1 MSTRSGSRSDKVFLN
16 MRRHHTLSIAFLLF
30 FNAQLFAV
38 PIPQT
43 DPQFSAFW
51 QRFKTALSK
60 NDKEAVASMT
70 KLPFLYENK
79 PRSRAGFIRIYPQ
92 LFTPAVRRCI
102 VRAKP
107 LREGENYDVFCGELI
122 FYFGKDGDEFKLLEF
137 GAND

>member
-1 MSTRSGSRSDKVFLN
+1 MKK
-16 MRRHHTLSIAFLLF
+16 HQILSITLLLLLS
-30 FNAQLFAV
+30 AQLFAT
-38 PIPQT
+38 PRAQT
-43 DPQFSAFW
+43 NAQFSEFW
-51 QRFKTALSK
+51 QRFKAAISK

-79 PRSRAGFIRIYPQ
+79 ERSRAEFIRIYPQ

>member
-1 MSTRSGSRSDKVFLN
+1 MKPMKRNHFIAIALLLL
-16 MRRHHTLSIAFLLF
+16 LS
-30 FNAQLFAV
+30 AQLSAQR
-38 PIPQT
+38 PPT

-51 QRFKTALSK
+51 QRFKTAISK

-79 PRSRAGFIRIYPQ
+79 ERSRAEFIRIYPQ

-107 LREGENYDVFCGELI
+107 LREGGNYDVFCGELI